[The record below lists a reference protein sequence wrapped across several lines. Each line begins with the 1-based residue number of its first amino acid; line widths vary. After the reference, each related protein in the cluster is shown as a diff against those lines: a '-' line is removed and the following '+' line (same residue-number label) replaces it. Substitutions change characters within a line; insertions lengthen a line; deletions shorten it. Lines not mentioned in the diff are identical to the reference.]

1 MSNSTATDSI
11 NNRMVQLCEFID
23 QDSEAAR
30 LQGSVLAGGL
40 LGGWIVAGAIALGYT
55 PLIAGLMLTVGV
67 IGGIGA
73 RIML

>member
-1 MSNSTATDSI
+1 
-11 NNRMVQLCEFID
+11 MVEVSEIID
-23 QDSEAAR
+23 QDNEAAR

-40 LGGWIVAGAIALGYT
+40 LGGWLVAGAINLGYS
-55 PLIAGLMLTVGV
+55 PLIAALMLTVGV